1 MKAQELVAWN
11 LRRLRVAQGTAQ
23 ELLAVDAEVDRTYIS
38 RLERAKENPT
48 VAVLERLA
56 VALGVSISE
65 FFAPV
70 RAGSNRPKPLQSGRR
85 PRKRSGRKSA

>member
-56 VALGVSISE
+56 AALGVSISE

-70 RAGSNRPKPLQSGRR
+70 RAGSNRPQPLQSGRR
-85 PRKRSGRKSA
+85 PTRKRGSRK

>member
-11 LRRLRVAQGTAQ
+11 LRKMRVALNIAQ

-38 RLERAKENPT
+38 RMERGLENPT

-56 VALGVSISE
+56 RALGVNITE

-70 RAGSNRPKPLQSGRR
+70 RAGTSRPKPLQSGRR
-85 PRKRSGRKSA
+85 PTRKRTTRK